1 MSGYN
6 SIGLLTDRNVGMNP
20 PKDRTIRLLKRL
32 TELEDLLDKRS
43 RDDRI
48 QVSFNPIDLKIII
61 EAAKKQLLLSL

>member
-1 MSGYN
+1 M
-6 SIGLLTDRNVGMNP
+6 TP

-32 TELEDLLDKRS
+32 TELETLLDKRS